1 MSASR
6 LTNQENLPAISDE
19 AVIRIVSQELPRWK
33 AACDN
38 PAAEIVILNQRAFG
52 NSEQELFLLSVAI
65 RYAGI
70 AKKHVTITA

>member
-1 MSASR
+1 MSASH
-6 LTNQENLPAISDE
+6 LTNQENLPALTDE
-19 AVIRIVSQELPRWK
+19 AVIRIISQELPRWK

-52 NSEQELFLLSVAI
+52 NSDHELFLLSIAV